1 MEIHPPRHVG
11 SMKEFFKELLT
22 ITIGI
27 LIALSFE
34 GMLEWKHHREL
45 AREARTNILS
55 EMRDNRRELAKEE
68 QELAR
73 MQQEAQQLVAAVHRL
88 EGNRKS
94 PPEQLQLT
102 WTLAELHS
110 TSWDAATRAGAIA
123 YMPYS
128 EVQRYTVVY
137 DLQHSFTELEQR
149 AFGNALDVEGLATLT
164 QRKQETLSAAE
175 LSDAEHRIGTALAS
189 INAMQSIAQ
198 PLRESYDKTGAAI
211 SER

>member
-1 MEIHPPRHVG
+1 MEIHPPRHVN
-11 SMKEFFKELLT
+11 SLKDFFKELLT
-22 ITIGI
+22 ITVGI
-27 LIALSFE
+27 LIALSLE
-34 GMLEWKHHREL
+34 GILEWKHHREL
-45 AREARTNILS
+45 VREARTNILS

-73 MQQEAQQLVAAVHRL
+73 MQQEAQHLVAAIHRL

-94 PPEQLQLT
+94 PPEQIQLT
-102 WTLAELHS
+102 WSLAELHS

-137 DLQHSFTELEQR
+137 DLQRSFTELEQR

-164 QRKQETLSAAE
+164 QRKQETLSAVE
-175 LSDAEHRIGTALAS
+175 LSDAEHRIGAALAS
-189 INAMQSIAQ
+189 INSMQSIAQ
-198 PLRESYDKTGAAI
+198 PLRESYDKIVTDI
-211 SER
+211 SEK